1 VRFPASCFPIGF
13 IDRAARRFRR
23 TTARV
28 TVREAL
34 RAGFAAMDAN
44 WLTIRVTPPAA
55 LGDSCLMLCLSG
67 MAELRASFP

>member
-1 VRFPASCFPIGF
+1 
-13 IDRAARRFRR
+13 
-23 TTARV
+23 V

-44 WLTIRVTPPAA
+44 WLTIRITPPAA